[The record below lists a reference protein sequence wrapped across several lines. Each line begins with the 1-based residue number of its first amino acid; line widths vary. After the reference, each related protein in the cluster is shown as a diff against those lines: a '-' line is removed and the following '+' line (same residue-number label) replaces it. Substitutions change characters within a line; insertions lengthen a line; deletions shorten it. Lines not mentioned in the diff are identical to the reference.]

1 MPPASGVSRVRG
13 YPFAVHRKVV
23 EFRLA
28 PDDISAIRFG
38 LSPGHELCHAVR
50 VLANPQ
56 HHPLQWGWLRIT
68 RPAVPE
74 RAFALLRLVIGDE
87 GYMPDFLTSTPS
99 WDLTPDEELARLR
112 VADLDPMR
120 VDLGKRAIRE
130 EGRARELLLGMQADP
145 ERARTVIADAFE
157 ELWAA
162 SVGTFWPTIERML
175 RADIGARS
183 RRVSTH
189 GLADTISSIHDA
201 VSWAPDA
208 VQVTL
213 AKHEEVLDCRGSG
226 LVLVPSVM
234 SKRCAALTEP
244 PAQPTLFYPA
254 LGVTETWTE
263 AGAETD
269 AALAS
274 LLGDGRSRMLR
285 CLQEPLST
293 TEAAAAC
300 ALAISTSS
308 HHLSVLRGAGL
319 VDSRRVGSAVLH
331 ARTPLGDALAAGAA

>member
-1 MPPASGVSRVRG
+1 M
-13 YPFAVHRKVV
+13 

-68 RPAVPE
+68 RDAVPE
-74 RAFALLRLVIGDE
+74 RAFALLRLVVGDD

-99 WDLTPDEELARLR
+99 WDLSPDEELARLR
-112 VADLDPMR
+112 VADLDAMR
-120 VDLGKRAIRE
+120 VDFSKRAVRS
-130 EGRARELLLGMQADP
+130 EGRARELLLGMQDEP
-145 ERARTVIADAFE
+145 QRARAAIGDAFE
-157 ELWAA
+157 ELWHATL
-162 SVGTFWPTIERML
+162 GTAWPTIERML

-183 RRVSTH
+183 RRTSTH
-189 GLADTISSIHDA
+189 GIAEMVGSIHAA

-208 VQVTL
+208 VRVAL

-226 LVLVPSVM
+226 LVLVPSVL
-234 SKRCAALTEP
+234 SRRCAALTEP

-263 AGAETD
+263 SAAADE
-269 AALAS
+269 ALAG
-274 LLGDGRSRMLR
+274 LLGDGRARMLR
-285 CLQEPLST
+285 CLQEPRST
-293 TEAAAAC
+293 TEAAAATT
-300 ALAISTSS
+300 LAISTAS
-308 HHLSVLRGAGL
+308 HHLAVLRAAGL

-331 ARTPLGDALAAGAA
+331 ARTPLGDALVAGAT